1 MLFQLNPQCRLAS
14 VHCIVVNPNHD
25 IEHLKEFPVSVAGD
39 MFLLNSSMS
48 HSVLIVYKDRNLVKK
63 GSLKFREKHL
73 EVEQEDDNT
82 AEIKTINK
90 TAENYVEMETSSEE
104 TEDEITVMKKTII
117 TLKVKTAEH
126 KITG

>member
-14 VHCIVVNPNHD
+14 MRSIVINPNPD

-48 HSVLIVYKDRNLVKK
+48 PIVLIFYKDSNLAKK

-90 TAENYVEMETSSEE
+90 TAENYVEMETSNE
-104 TEDEITVMKKTII
+104 
-117 TLKVKTAEH
+117 
-126 KITG
+126 

>member
-1 MLFQLNPQCRLAS
+1 MSSCLHAVYSHQSQPWHWAPEGVPCVS
-14 VHCIVVNPNHD
+14 GWGHVSS
-25 IEHLKEFPVSVAGD
+25 EHL
-39 MFLLNSSMS
+39 N
-48 HSVLIVYKDRNLVKK
+48 VLIFYKDSNLVKK

-104 TEDEITVMKKTII
+104 TEYEITVMKKTII

-126 KITG
+126 KITGWKL

>member
-14 VHCIVVNPNHD
+14 MRSIVINPNPD
-25 IEHLKEFPVSVAGD
+25 IEHLKDFPVSVAGD

-48 HSVLIVYKDRNLVKK
+48 PIVLIFYKDSNLAKK

-73 EVEQEDDNT
+73 EVEQE
-82 AEIKTINK
+82 
-90 TAENYVEMETSSEE
+90 METSNEE